1 MNERRILILK
11 GSPRKEGNS
20 SILADQVAAGAS
32 AAGAAVE
39 SFDLHGM
46 DLRPCDNC
54 DFCPGS
60 GECVINDDMQLLY
73 PKLLEADGIVIAS
86 PIYWFTVSAQMKLCI
101 DRWYALEGAKS
112 SALAGKEVG
121 IVLSYADSDPF
132 TSGAVNAM
140 RTLQDIFRYE
150 KAEIAGMVYG
160 SATQPGEIAAQPEL
174 MERARALGE
183 RLALGPA
190 TEVAV

>member
-1 MNERRILILK
+1 MNPRLILILK
-11 GSPRKEGNS
+11 GSPRKNGNS
-20 SILADQVAAGAS
+20 SILADQVAAGAT

-46 DLRPCDNC
+46 DIRPCDGC
-54 DFCPGS
+54 DFCQGS
-60 GECVINDDMQLLY
+60 GECAINDDMQLLY

-86 PIYWFTVSAQMKLCI
+86 PIYWCTVSAQTKLCI

-112 SALAGKEVG
+112 SALAGKEIG
-121 IVLSYADSDPF
+121 IVLSYGDSDPF
-132 TSGAVNAM
+132 TSGAINAM

-160 SATQPGEIAAQPEL
+160 SATQPGEIQAQPEL

-190 TEVAV
+190 TEVEV

>member
-20 SILADQVAAGAS
+20 SILADQVAAGAT

-46 DLRPCDNC
+46 DIRPCDNC
-54 DFCPGS
+54 DFCQGS

-73 PKLLEADGIVIAS
+73 PRLLEADAIVIAS
-86 PIYWFTVSAQMKLCI
+86 PIYWFTVSAQTKLCI

-112 SALAGKEVG
+112 SALSGKEIG
-121 IVLSYADSDPF
+121 IVLSYGDSDPF
-132 TSGAVNAM
+132 TSGAVNAIRM
-140 RTLQDIFRYE
+140 LQDIFRYE

-160 SATQPGEIAAQPEL
+160 SATKPGEIQAQAEVL
-174 MERARALGE
+174 QRAYALGQ
-183 RLALGPA
+183 RLATGGETLA
-190 TEVAV
+190 

>member
-46 DLRPCDNC
+46 DIRPCDNC
-54 DFCPGS
+54 DFCQGS

-112 SALAGKEVG
+112 SALAGKEIG
-121 IVLSYADSDPF
+121 IVLAYADSDPF
-132 TSGAVNAM
+132 TSGAVNAI
-140 RTLQDIFRYE
+140 RTLQDIFRYQ

-160 SATQPGEIAAQPEL
+160 SATQPGEIQAQAEVL
-174 MERARALGE
+174 QRAYALGQ
-183 RLALGPA
+183 RLATGGETLA
-190 TEVAV
+190 Q